1 MQEKLVLFFD
11 HCKFRQA
18 LELVHKFMNLMLFK
32 AWITVMRTIMCFE
45 HFRLMYTNTLQRRTH
60 TPNKTNPSQGSVEH
74 V

>member
-1 MQEKLVLFFD
+1 MQENLFYPLIIVNSD
-11 HCKFRQA
+11 K

-32 AWITVMRTIMCFE
+32 AWITVMRTMCFE